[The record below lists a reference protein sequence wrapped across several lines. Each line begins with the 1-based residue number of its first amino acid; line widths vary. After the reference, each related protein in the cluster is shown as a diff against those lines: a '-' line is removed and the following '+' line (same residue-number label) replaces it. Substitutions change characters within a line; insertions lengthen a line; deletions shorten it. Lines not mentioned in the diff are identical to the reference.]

1 MYIRIISMS
10 YPFPR
15 SVTNWWSF
23 PPDVTRKRNIFVCT
37 RTQIFSN
44 QMPLQQTTI
53 SLFWLCERHHWYLD
67 ILLEVKLPYE
77 LPCQCLSCFW
87 VCHISQKGED
97 SVSLPGLLSEH
108 LFPYDTTICVGP
120 EKSRPFTMMLH
131 AVIGQANFTQRQEGQ
146 KGCYFRALD
155 FEGERNTLG
164 WVRLG

>member
-1 MYIRIISMS
+1 MSREKETFLYEQEHKYSLFKCHFNRQLFPFSDCANDTIDIWISCWKYSFPMNFHVS
-10 YPFPR
+10 VSVVFRSVIFPR
-15 SVTNWWSF
+15 
-23 PPDVTRKRNIFVCT
+23 RARI
-37 RTQIFSN
+37 
-44 QMPLQQTTI
+44 
-53 SLFWLCERHHWYLD
+53 
-67 ILLEVKLPYE
+67 
-77 LPCQCLSCFW
+77 
-87 VCHISQKGED
+87 
-97 SVSLPGLLSEH
+97 VSLPGLLSEH